1 LNYLGLHV
9 QALIVT
15 SRGGVK
21 ISSKEEIRISIEL
34 NKPDGLWTKYFETGS
49 IPSDDF
55 LEIRGQQIQG
65 ERESFD

>member
-1 LNYLGLHV
+1 MSRRSLS
-9 QALIVT
+9 QA
-15 SRGGVK
+15 GGVK
-21 ISSKEEIRISIEL
+21 ISSKEEIRISIDIEL
-34 NKPDGLWTKYFETGS
+34 NKPEGLWSKYFETGS

>member
-1 LNYLGLHV
+1 MSKRSLS
-9 QALIVT
+9 QA
-15 SRGGVK
+15 GGVK

-34 NKPDGLWTKYFETGS
+34 NKPEGLWTKYFETGS

-55 LEIRGQQIQG
+55 LEIKGQQIQD

>member
-15 SRGGVK
+15 SRGVK

-34 NKPDGLWTKYFETGS
+34 NKPEGLWTKYFETGS

>member
-1 LNYLGLHV
+1 MSKRSLS
-9 QALIVT
+9 QA
-15 SRGGVK
+15 GGVK
-21 ISSKEEIRISIEL
+21 ISSEEEIRISIES
-34 NKPDGLWTKYFETGS
+34 NKPVGIWNKYFESGS